1 MYIKKLILK
10 NYRNYDNLEL
20 KFNQNLNIIIGNN
33 AQGKTNILESIY
45 LLGITR
51 SFLTTNDK
59 NLIKM
64 GCNNCKVKASVL
76 VMNRSK
82 NLEVI
87 ISELGK
93 KVKIDNK
100 EVFRFSD
107 YIAKFNIVIFGP
119 HDLKLIK
126 DIPNV
131 RRHFLDVEL
140 SQLDTMY
147 LRKIKEFNI
156 VLKNRNEYLK
166 YVKLGGKCN
175 LNYLDIINEKYASL
189 CVYIYF
195 KRKEF
200 IDKINKYI
208 GDIYEKTG
216 NYKGLNLRYSS
227 NVFLEYDNEDD
238 LKAKFLKKIND
249 NINKEINYGSSI
261 LGVRRDDFSFYL
273 YDEDLK
279 LYGSQGQQRVSVL
292 SFKLAEIKLFKEV
305 KKTYPLVLLDDIFSE
320 LDIEKRKNFLKFIK
334 SNIQFIIT
342 TTDVNNISAKVL
354 DKASVFKI
362 KDGKLMSG
370 SVLK

>member
-100 EVFRFSD
+100 EVSRFSD
-107 YIAKFNIVIFGP
+107 YVAKFNIVIFGP

-249 NINKEINYGSSI
+249 NINKEINYGS
-261 LGVRRDDFSFYL
+261 
-273 YDEDLK
+273 
-279 LYGSQGQQRVSVL
+279 QGQQKLAIL
-292 SFKLAEIKLFKEV
+292 SLKLAEIGIFKEV
-305 KKTYPLVLLDDIFSE
+305 KGENPILLLDDLFGE
-320 LDIEKRKNFLKFIK
+320 LDIKKRNSVIRYI
-334 SNIQFIIT
+334 SNDIQTIIT
-342 TTDVNNISAKVL
+342 TTDVNRI
-354 DKASVFKI
+354 DKKLVSNSKIFKI
-362 KDGKLMSG
+362 SNGK
-370 SVLK
+370 VEEEKK

>member
-87 ISELGK
+87 ISEIGK

-100 EVFRFSD
+100 EVSKFSD
-107 YIAKFNIVIFGP
+107 YVAKFNIVIFGP

-208 GDIYEKTG
+208 ADIYEKTG

-273 YDEDLK
+273 GDKNLIN
-279 LYGSQGQQRVSVL
+279 YGSQGQQKLAIL
-292 SFKLAEIKLFKEV
+292 SLKLAEIGIFKVV
-305 KKTYPLVLLDDIFSE
+305 KGENPILLLDDLFGE
-320 LDIEKRKNFLKFIK
+320 LDIKKRNSVIRYI
-334 SNIQFIIT
+334 SNDIQTIIT
-342 TTDVNNISAKVL
+342 TTDVNRI
-354 DKASVFKI
+354 DKKLVSNSKIFKI
-362 KDGKLMSG
+362 SNGK
-370 SVLK
+370 VEEEKK